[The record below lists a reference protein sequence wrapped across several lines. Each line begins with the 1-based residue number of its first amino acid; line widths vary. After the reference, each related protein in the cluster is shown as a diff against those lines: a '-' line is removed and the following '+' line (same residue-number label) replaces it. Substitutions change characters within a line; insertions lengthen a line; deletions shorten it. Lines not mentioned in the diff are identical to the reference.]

1 MQRDAIDKIPLFHR
15 ATRENSGTM
24 RAENLEHGHENLLP
38 KWTEWTVENGG
49 VALDGGKVMGQ
60 GSAIVRA

>member
-1 MQRDAIDKIPLFHR
+1 MLSIKSLYFVERC
-15 ATRENSGTM
+15 ENSGTM

-38 KWTEWTVENGG
+38 KWTEWTVENDG
-49 VALDGGKVMGQ
+49 VALDGRKVMGQ